1 MPEITRGTCHVL
13 FAYDIAFSIDLDEAE
28 RQIKDIKQ
36 RETIKH
42 RRRAPKYFQYQ
53 PAPLRVTQGVES
65 LSIGSF
71 KTNNGVDVV
80 LYDFGGV
87 SVLYSIP
94 LSGSLSGLLSLSES
108 LYDNLLLLNDS
119 RRRVEQVLNAVS
131 AAVNKPNVS
140 TFVEDYVIFQI
151 DRLAPTEPISE
162 LILQQR
168 QTLAQILRAETRE
181 LSEDEVTDAISR
193 RVSFGRDDVT
203 IVDWNSAIVMD
214 PEAEDILAVLEFANL
229 ELLEMRY
236 LDNRIDNALTLAY
249 ETLAKRPLHRWI
261 SFGAGPKE
269 LHRVAQWHLD
279 SAILF
284 EGVNNSL
291 KLLGDQYLARL
302 YRTAAE
308 RFHLTEWDSAI
319 LRKLETLDG
328 IYSKISDLVTARR
341 MEVLE
346 WIIIVL
352 IAVSIAL
359 PFFISYTGH

>member
-13 FAYDIAFSIDLDEAE
+13 FAYDIAFSIDLDAAE

-36 RETIKH
+36 RESIKH

-53 PAPLRVTQGVES
+53 PAPLRVTQGVQS
-65 LSIGSF
+65 LSIGNF
-71 KTNNGVDVV
+71 MTNNAVDVV

-94 LSGSLSGLLSLSES
+94 FSGSLSDLLPLSEA

-119 RRRVEQVLNAVS
+119 RRRVEQVLSAVS
-131 AAVNKPNVS
+131 TAVSKPNVS
-140 TFVEDYVIFQI
+140 AFVEDYVIFQI
-151 DRLAPTEPISE
+151 DGTSPSEPISE
-162 LILQQR
+162 FISHER

-181 LSEDEVTDAISR
+181 LSEDEVADAISR

-249 ETLAKRPLHRWI
+249 ETLSKRPLHRFI
-261 SFGAGPKE
+261 SFGSDPAA

-341 MEVLE
+341 MEMLE

-352 IAVSIAL
+352 IAVSIVL
-359 PFFISYTGH
+359 PFFIKYTGH